1 MIFLDYASATPL
13 SEAAKQ
19 AMRPYESDQF
29 FNPSSPY
36 LSAKRVREA
45 YEAAKNRL
53 AHLIGAK
60 GDDLVI
66 TSGATEA
73 NSLAFTAL
81 ETTTAKVLTLPTE
94 HDSIL
99 ENCKKYDYE
108 FIKVDRSGL
117 IDLEDFKRKLTGNVA
132 LVSISLANNELGTIQ
147 PLSAIAECIK
157 KERDRRLGERNPL
170 PLYFHSDASQ
180 ALGLIPL
187 SVARFGVDLM
197 TLNSAKVYGP
207 KGVGALY
214 LGHLVRLAPVQ
225 SGGGQ
230 ERGLRAGTENVPG
243 LMGFTAAAEEAK
255 KHQSAARKRYEK
267 LVETLKNELRNSP
280 VEPLYLGNRKH
291 QLANFCP
298 VSFPGIDAERL
309 IYLLEADEI
318 YLSTGAACAAS
329 KGEKSHVLK
338 AIGLTNEEIMGSLRI
353 SLGLQNTEED
363 IKTAGQKIVSA
374 INKELARL

>member
-1 MIFLDYASATPL
+1 MIFLDYASATPV
-13 SEAAKQ
+13 SEAAKK
-19 AMRPYESDQF
+19 AMAPYLSEKF

-36 LSAKRVREA
+36 LAAKRVRED
-45 YEAAKNRL
+45 YEAAKDTL

-60 GDDLVI
+60 GDDLII

-73 NSLAFTAL
+73 NSLAFSAV
-81 ETTTAKVLTLPTE
+81 ETGKILTLKTE

-99 ENCKKYDYE
+99 KNCENYNTE
-108 FIKVDRSGL
+108 FVKVDRSGR
-117 IDLEDFKRKLTGNVA
+117 IDLDDFRNKLDQNTTFVT
-132 LVSISLANNELGTIQ
+132 ISLANNELGTIQ
-147 PLSAIAECIK
+147 PLSEIAEMIRAER
-157 KERDRRLGERNPL
+157 KERLKSQNPL

-180 ALGLIPL
+180 ALSLIPI
-187 SVARFGVDLM
+187 SVARLGVDLL

-214 LGHLVRLAPVQ
+214 AGHRVKLKSSQ
-225 SGGGQ
+225 KGGGQ
-230 ERGLRAGTENVPG
+230 ERGLRSGTENVPG
-243 LMGFTAAAEEAK
+243 LIGFAKAAEEAK
-255 KHQSAARKRYEK
+255 KHQDKNRKHYEK
-267 LVETLKNELRNSP
+267 LVEILKSELKNSP
-280 VEPLYLGNRKH
+280 IEPIFLGNKKH

-298 VSFPGIDAERL
+298 VAFPGIDAERI
-309 IYLLEADEI
+309 IYLLEDDEI

-338 AIGLTNEEIMGSLRI
+338 AINLSEEEIAGSLRI

-363 IKTAGQKIVSA
+363 IKIAGQKIVSA

>member
-1 MIFLDYASATPL
+1 MIFLDYASATPV
-13 SEAAKQ
+13 SEAAKK
-19 AMRPYESDQF
+19 AMAPYLSEKF

-36 LSAKRVREA
+36 LAAKRVRED
-45 YEAAKNRL
+45 YEAAKDTL

-60 GDDLVI
+60 GDDLII

-73 NSLAFTAL
+73 NSLAFSAV
-81 ETTTAKVLTLPTE
+81 ETGKILTLKTE

-99 ENCKKYDYE
+99 KNCENYNTE
-108 FIKVDRSGL
+108 FVKVDRSGR
-117 IDLEDFKRKLTGNVA
+117 IDLDDFRNKLDQNTTFVT
-132 LVSISLANNELGTIQ
+132 ISLANNELGTIQ
-147 PLSAIAECIK
+147 PLSEIAEMIRAER
-157 KERDRRLGERNPL
+157 KERLKSQNPL

-180 ALGLIPL
+180 ALSLIPI
-187 SVARFGVDLM
+187 SVARLGVDLL

-214 LGHLVRLAPVQ
+214 VGHHVKLKSSQ
-225 SGGGQ
+225 KGGGQ
-230 ERGLRAGTENVPG
+230 ERGLRSGTENVPG
-243 LMGFTAAAEEAK
+243 LIGFAKAAEEAK
-255 KHQSAARKRYEK
+255 KHQAGARKHYEK
-267 LVETLKNELRNSP
+267 LTAILKTELEKSP
-280 VEPLYLGNRKH
+280 IEPIFLGNKKH

-298 VSFPGIDAERL
+298 VSFPGLDAERI
-309 IYLLEADEI
+309 IYLLEDDEI

-338 AIGLTNEEIMGSLRI
+338 AINLSEEEIAGSLRI

-363 IKTAGQKIVSA
+363 IKIAGQKIVSA